1 MDALRAELAALTG
14 IVGTMQGDNKRL
26 LEMNTEVTAK
36 LEEQKK
42 VWAKAMEDRAEW
54 EIQSKKTED
63 ELKNKVK

>member
-1 MDALRAELAALTG
+1 MEALRSELASLTG
-14 IVGTMQGDNKRL
+14 IVGTMQSDNKRL